1 MGVQFKPGLMT
12 SEAPFFLICSGSS
25 FFPSVL
31 HKSSPI
37 PRESSIYK
45 DYSLRPTP
53 CLELHLSRKW
63 MTKSCVSGWHQFV
76 AGCPWAWLN
85 IQFPYIFITA
95 YDPTAAEQG
104 SMFIVFSIAAQATHY
119 DTSLLPDSGLSGLHS
134 PTSNHSTSLGLDFQL
149 PRLPSSQPAHA
160 QALGQTQVG

>member
-1 MGVQFKPGLMT
+1 MT

-31 HKSSPI
+31 HQSSPI

-76 AGCPWAWLN
+76 AGCLWAWLN
-85 IQFPYIFITA
+85 IQFPCIFITA

-104 SMFIVFSIAAQATHY
+104 STFIVFSIAAQATQY
-119 DTSLLPDSGLSGLHS
+119 DTSLLPDSGLSGPHS

-149 PRLPSSQPAHA
+149 PRLPFSQPAHA

>member
-1 MGVQFKPGLMT
+1 MT

-31 HKSSPI
+31 HQSSPI